1 MRVVL
6 ALLILITPL
15 ISSAHA
21 RLKASAGVAPRSSN
35 AGLKVGPCG
44 SVVKALTAP
53 TLNAGDKLT
62 VTWEETINHP
72 GRYEFRFSTDGD
84 VTWSVPVTVPDTQD
98 GGGLPHQYST
108 ELTLPS
114 VTCDNCTLQMIQ
126 VMLDRPTNP
135 SNYYSCADF
144 KLVQSNA
151 PTPTPPPVTTPTPI
165 PGIED
170 EDCSMSH

>member
-1 MRVVL
+1 MKFWI
-6 ALLILITPL
+6 ACLILVTPL

-21 RLKASAGVAPRSSN
+21 RLKMSAGIAPRTSD

-44 SVVKALTAP
+44 NKPKQANPP
-53 TLNAGDKLT
+53 TLNAGDKIT

-72 GRYEFRFSTDGD
+72 GRFEFRFSTDGD
-84 VTWSVPVTVPDTQD
+84 VTWSTPVTIPDTQD

-114 VTCDNCTLQMIQ
+114 MTCTNCTLQMIQ
-126 VMLDRPTNP
+126 VMTDNPNNP

-144 KLVQSNA
+144 QLVQSNA
-151 PTPTPPPVTTPTPI
+151 PTPTPPPAVTPTPS
-165 PGIED
+165 PGGS
-170 EDCSMSH
+170 EDCSMAH